1 MKICSKKWQNV
12 VNSARRGF
20 SLVELLIAVV
30 VLGILSAMVLAA
42 GTASQNRA
50 RVGVA
55 QNDLD
60 SMKNAAYQA
69 LMANPKFM
77 KYSDVTPGGIS
88 AIIDAINLELDEAW
102 QFTPCGVALP
112 EGATEEQKKAALS
125 SLASGGVAYTKN
137 QRDPWG
143 SPYSLY
149 VYTDDCTTGYND
161 ATGTPCGNSDSV
173 VTVVIASAGRNG
185 TGVGLGFDGTNV
197 QAGSSTNALDLRT
210 AMVNNTDG
218 IDDMGVIIRNKNGQ
232 LLTASFGYDNAT
244 LGLLKGV
251 QWVFGVRTS
260 AGTGAPAFNGVYY
273 NYLAATPG
281 NVTPTKGGSIDQFK
295 TSADIT
301 EASVTAANGFLQK

>member
-1 MKICSKKWQNV
+1 MNACLKKKARATIA
-12 VNSARRGF
+12 SARKGF

-77 KYSDVTPGGIS
+77 KYTDATPGGIS
-88 AIIDAINLELDEAW
+88 SIIDAINLELDEAW
-102 QFTPCGVALP
+102 QFTPCGG
-112 EGATEEQKKAALS
+112 GADGSIDDAQKKT
-125 SLASGGVAYTKN
+125 LASGGVAYTKN

-143 SPYSLY
+143 SPYCLY

-161 ATGTPCGNSDSV
+161 ATGSACGKSDSV

-197 QAGSSTNALDLRT
+197 QTGSSTNALANRS

-244 LGLLKGV
+244 LGLLKDV
-251 QWVFGVRTS
+251 QWVFGVRTE
-260 AGTGAPAFNGVYY
+260 AATGVASFNGIYY
-273 NYLAATPG
+273 NYFAATPG
-281 NVTPTKGGSIDQFK
+281 AVTPNKAGSIDQFK
-295 TSADIT
+295 TAAEMT
-301 EASVTAANGFLQK
+301 EASVTADNGFLLK